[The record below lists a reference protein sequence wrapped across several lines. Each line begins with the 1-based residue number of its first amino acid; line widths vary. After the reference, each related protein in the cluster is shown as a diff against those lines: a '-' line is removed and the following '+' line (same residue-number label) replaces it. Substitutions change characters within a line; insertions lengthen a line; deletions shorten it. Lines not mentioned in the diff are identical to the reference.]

1 MRDLSALDRLAYI
14 GRRGMG
20 ALEFVPPTAE
30 ELETPFKVEIA
41 DLYQLVPAGFRGSRT
56 VQRPGIGQPDG
67 RKPVQGGYVRR
78 RATHSQGSGQRQFR
92 GGTMLLRTGGD
103 PFIRATRR

>member
-41 DLYQLVPAGFRGSRT
+41 DLYQLARQLSRK
-56 VQRPGIGQPDG
+56 PDG
-67 RKPVQGGYVRR
+67 STSRY
-78 RATHSQGSGQRQFR
+78 RAT
-92 GGTMLLRTGGD
+92 
-103 PFIRATRR
+103 